1 MQTLEPILAEHPF
14 FKNLDPKI
22 LQVIVGC
29 ATNVVFK
36 AGEFIFREEGD
47 AQEFYLIRKGQVAL
61 EIYAPGRGPITLQT
75 LHDGNI
81 LGWSWLVPPYQ
92 WHFDARAVEETRA
105 IALNGR
111 CLRAKSEECHELGYE
126 LMKRFAFVVTQRIEA
141 LTLQL
146 LDIYGDHRS

>member
-22 LQVIVGC
+22 LKVLTGC

-36 AGEFIFREEGD
+36 PGDFIFREEGD

-61 EIYAPGRGPITLQT
+61 EIYAPGRGAVTIQT
-75 LHDGNI
+75 LHDGNV

-111 CLRAKSEECHELGYE
+111 CLRTKCEECHELGYE

-146 LDIYGDHRS
+146 LDIYGNHRS

>member
-1 MQTLEPILAEHPF
+1 VQTLEPILAEHPF
-14 FKNLDPKI
+14 FKNLDSKI
-22 LQVIVGC
+22 LQVITGC

-36 AGEFIFREEGD
+36 PGEFIFREEGD

-61 EIYAPGRGPITLQT
+61 EIYAPGRGPITVQT

-111 CLRAKSEECHELGYE
+111 CLRTKCEECHELGYE

-146 LDIYGDHRS
+146 LDIYGNHRS

>member
-14 FKNLDPKI
+14 FKNLDPEI
-22 LQVIVGC
+22 LKVITGC

-111 CLRAKSEECHELGYE
+111 CLRTKCEECHELGYE

-146 LDIYGDHRS
+146 LDIYGNHGS